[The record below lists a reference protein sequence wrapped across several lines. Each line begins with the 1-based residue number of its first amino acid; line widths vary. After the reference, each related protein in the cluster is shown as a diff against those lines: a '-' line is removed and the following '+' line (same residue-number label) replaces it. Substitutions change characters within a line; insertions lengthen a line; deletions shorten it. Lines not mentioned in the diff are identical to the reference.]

1 MNTTLI
7 FTFKVD
13 HSERLV
19 NAKHILDYYHSFGYK
34 IVVLH
39 QGDESW
45 NDCPEYVDY
54 NIVRDSPY
62 GLFKKGEN
70 YNIGAK
76 CHRGSDILCFMDIDV
91 LINVDELNKTIDA
104 IKATDVPGTGSWAL
118 IGYNRTAIYFNYAAK
133 EKILAQPLSYDFC
146 TSLIDFNKLKTGDV
160 TENYI
165 VGNTKAVGG
174 CLVMPR
180 KTFNDINGFN
190 PFIVGWGYDD
200 DEIISRLKILE
211 IPIYKVS
218 SSMLYHLPHGESTA
232 DKSNHPH
239 YKQNEA
245 ICQFVES
252 LNKEQLKRYIKQW

>member
-1 MNTTLI
+1 MSTTLI
-7 FTFKVD
+7 FTFRDD
-13 HSERLV
+13 HPERAI

-34 IVVLH
+34 IVVIH
-39 QGDESW
+39 QSQKVWSE
-45 NDCPEYVDY
+45 CPPYVEYDRVS
-54 NIVRDSPY
+54 DSFH
-62 GLFKKGEN
+62 GLFMKGSN
-70 YNIGAK
+70 YNIGASY
-76 CHRGSDILCFMDIDV
+76 HLRSDILCFMDIDV
-91 LINVDELNKTIDA
+91 LVSIDDLNEA
-104 IKATDVPGTGSWAL
+104 ILTMDPYSNWAL

-133 EKILAQPLSYDFC
+133 EKILSQPLSYDFC

-160 TENYI
+160 SENYI

-180 KTFNDINGFN
+180 RTFDNINGYN
-190 PFIVGWGYDD
+190 PFIIGWGYDD

-211 IPIYKVS
+211 IPIYKVG